1 MWEDVRMTSA
11 PRPPGPRALARER
24 TMARIVELGNAQ
36 LVEQGVAGL
45 SVREIARGLG
55 MVSSAIY
62 RYVSSRDE
70 LLTLLIVD
78 AFAELAD
85 AVDAAVDAAAE
96 TAAETAGEGPRAR
109 FLALGDAMCAWAIS
123 HPERWALL
131 YGTPVRDY
139 SAPAATTNAD
149 GTRVILPVLCT
160 AAGAAGRGRGPA
172 AATGAEPAPEVTALL
187 QEHQEEFGIDAD
199 PATGLAALTAW
210 SGLVGAISAHV
221 FGQLGPDAAAI
232 GDRILDVQVRMLA
245 DLIAPR

>member
-1 MWEDVRMTSA
+1 SA
-11 PRPPGPRALARER
+11 PRPSGPRALARER

-85 AVDAAVDAAAE
+85 AVDAAVE
-96 TAAETAGEGPRAR
+96 TAAETPGGGPRAR
-109 FLALGDAMCAWAIS
+109 FLALGDAMCAWAIA

-139 SAPAATTNAD
+139 SAPAETTNTD
-149 GTRVILPVLCT
+149 GTRVMRAVLRI
-160 AAGAAGRGRGPA
+160 AADAAEQGSGPA
-172 AATGAEPAPEVTALL
+172 AAT
-187 QEHQEEFGIDAD
+187 
-199 PATGLAALTAW
+199 
-210 SGLVGAISAHV
+210 
-221 FGQLGPDAAAI
+221 
-232 GDRILDVQVRMLA
+232 
-245 DLIAPR
+245 

>member
-109 FLALGDAMCAWAIS
+109 FLALGDAMCASAIS
-123 HPERWALL
+123 HPERRSRQ

-139 SAPAATTNAD
+139 SAPAETTNAD
-149 GTRVILPVLCT
+149 GTRVIRAVLGI
-160 AAGAAGRGRGPA
+160 AADAAELGSGPA

-187 QEHQEEFGIDAD
+187 EEHQDEFGIDAD

>member
-1 MWEDVRMTSA
+1 MNSA

-139 SAPAATTNAD
+139 SAPAETTNAD
-149 GTRVILPVLCT
+149 GTRVIRAVLGI
-160 AAGAAGRGRGPA
+160 AADAAELGSGPA

-187 QEHQEEFGIDAD
+187 QEHQDEFGIDAD